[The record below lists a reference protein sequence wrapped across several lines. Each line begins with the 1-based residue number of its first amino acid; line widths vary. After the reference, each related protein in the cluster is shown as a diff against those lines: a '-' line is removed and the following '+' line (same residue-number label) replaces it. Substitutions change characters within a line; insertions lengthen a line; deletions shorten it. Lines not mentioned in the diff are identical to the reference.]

1 MTSWHPIPTAFLSTD
16 RTWYRPWCRGAIL
29 TALLIGLSGGALA
42 GSADAAAGSA
52 LEPIVITARRLPEA
66 VPDEIVRTRVE
77 SALHADRYFYDEH
90 VTVTVK
96 NGIVR
101 LEGIVFDVGDV
112 QDARRIIRKK
122 VPGVKHVVNELEI
135 CACNGGGSG

>member
-1 MTSWHPIPTAFLSTD
+1 MIVLS
-16 RTWYRPWCRGAIL
+16 A
-29 TALLIGLSGGALA
+29 GLSGAAIA
-42 GSADAAAGSA
+42 GSAES
-52 LEPIVITARRLPEA
+52 LEPIVVTARRLPEA
-66 VPDEIVRTRVE
+66 LPDEVLRTRVE
-77 SALHADRYFYDEH
+77 SALHADPYFYDEH

-101 LEGIVFDVGDV
+101 LEGIVFDVGDM

-122 VPGVKHVVNELEI
+122 VPGVKRVVNDLEI